1 LNAGTTTEIFIFL
14 ALISAYYRLRP
25 SENGRLTGTPV
36 PNIISRQGFDFG
48 PRRPSAGTHH
58 KEEKMSLSRFVLGLV
73 FALFAAGAMAQDRPP
88 YGQDVNLD
96 LAKKIAAGAAAESKK
111 NGWRMAIAVV
121 DNHGFLVYYERM
133 DDTQTASVQIAL
145 DKAKTAATFRRPSK
159 AFEDGIAK
167 GRVAL
172 LGLSG
177 ATPIEGGVPI
187 MAGGKV
193 IGGVGVSGA
202 NSDQDAQAAMAGLKA
217 AGL

>member
-1 LNAGTTTEIFIFL
+1 
-14 ALISAYYRLRP
+14 
-25 SENGRLTGTPV
+25 
-36 PNIISRQGFDFG
+36 
-48 PRRPSAGTHH
+48 
-58 KEEKMSLSRFVLGLV
+58 M
-73 FALFAAGAMAQDRPP
+73 LFAAGAVAQDRPP
-88 YGQDVNLD
+88 YGQDVNLE

-111 NGWRMAIAVV
+111 NGWRMAIAIV

-159 AFEDGIAK
+159 AFEDGIK
-167 GRVAL
+167 GGRVAL

-193 IGGVGVSGA
+193 IGGIGVSGA